1 MHLLDSSSDS
11 HLRSLIYAYAA
22 KKKNSGI
29 VEMLRQQPNM
39 KTKEKMEV
47 LFKASKEL
55 GPDPSQPIDKE

>member
-1 MHLLDSSSDS
+1 LNDSIRDGPSPDGTT
-11 HLRSLIYAYAA
+11 AYVMALS
-22 KKKNSGI
+22 KGHSGI